1 MAIHMKLL
9 KLFALSIGLILPL
22 EYEAFSQMKR
32 NPCPNPG
39 GQNIWIR
46 DKTNPNNYREGKPR
60 KLVEINAREKKVTYC
75 VGDHLAEEDISSL
88 MDISFVPP
96 GVIVS
101 NSQQPKTIP
110 SGSQIVIPDEYT
122 GVPVTI
128 NSSTDLS
135 HPTLSGTVTL
145 RMTLYEN
152 GSVDQIHVVGSTNK
166 DLEALALNEAK
177 RLNFNPAIYN
187 GEWVNVRKQIVFTF
201 YAGNGPKVIST
212 AESPNS
218 ISRSRQVNSQ
228 SQLPS
233 FKILSPGKGDKVKQA
248 AVLRWEAVPN
258 TLNYK
263 IELFCGFSREDC
275 SPGRVPGSQ
284 TSHTMTFPGEIPI
297 KWRVVAELKNGKN
310 AYSEWGYFG
319 YKK

>member
-1 MAIHMKLL
+1 MAIHMNLL
-9 KLFALSIGLILPL
+9 KLFALSLGLILPL

-32 NPCPNPG
+32 NLCPNPG

-60 KLVEINAREKKVTYC
+60 KLVEINAKEKKVTYC
-75 VGDHLAEEDISSL
+75 VGDHLAEEDLNSL
-88 MDISFVPP
+88 RDISFVPP
-96 GVIVS
+96 GVIIS
-101 NSQQPKTIP
+101 NTATSPTAPPNSQT
-110 SGSQIVIPDEYT
+110 VIADENA
-122 GVPVTI
+122 GFPATI
-128 NSSTDLS
+128 NSTTDLP

-152 GSVDQIHVVGSTNK
+152 GTVDQIQVVSSTNTA
-166 DLEALALNEAK
+166 LEALALKEAK
-177 RLNFNPAIYN
+177 ELKFTPAIYN
-187 GEWVNVRKQIVFTF
+187 GNWTNVRKQIVFTF
-201 YAGNGPKVIST
+201 YTTNGQKITPTVESSNST
-212 AESPNS
+212 FENRQINS
-218 ISRSRQVNSQ
+218 RP
-228 SQLPS
+228 QLPS
-233 FKILSPGKGDKVKQA
+233 FKVLSPSKGDKVRQT

-284 TSHTMTFPGEIPI
+284 TSYTMTFPGEVPI

-310 AYSEWGYFG
+310 AYSDWGYFG